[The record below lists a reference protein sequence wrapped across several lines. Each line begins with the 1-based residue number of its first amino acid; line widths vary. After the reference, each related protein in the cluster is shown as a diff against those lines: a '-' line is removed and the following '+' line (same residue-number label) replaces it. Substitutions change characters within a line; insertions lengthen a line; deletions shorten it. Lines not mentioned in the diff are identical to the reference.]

1 MGLRFLLFIL
11 FPLLELWLLLKVGA
25 LIGAV
30 AVLALVV
37 LSALIGTRVLQLA
50 GWRTWL
56 GSRWRLQQG
65 QSPAPELVDG
75 FLLAIGG
82 MLLLLPGLISDAI
95 GLLLLI
101 SPLRRYFA
109 SRFFR
114 ASPTVTSAGTSQSAP
129 LTVRG
134 DTIEGEFRREP

>member
-1 MGLRFLLFIL
+1 MGPRFLLFIL

-37 LSALIGTRVLQLA
+37 ISALLGARVLQFA

-56 GSRWRLQQG
+56 GSHWRLQRG
-65 QSPAPELVDG
+65 QSSAPELVDG
-75 FLLAIGG
+75 FLLAVGG
-82 MLLLLPGLISDAI
+82 VLLLLPGLISDAI

-101 SPLRRYFA
+101 APLRRYFA
-109 SRFFR
+109 GHFFR
-114 ASPTVTSAGTSQSAP
+114 TGVTAVEPDRSQSAP
-129 LTVRG
+129 LVMPG
-134 DTIEGEFRREP
+134 ETIEGEFRRES